1 MLRGAVGCG
10 SSDADLTHPFSL
22 LWTDGAK
29 HRQLPHFSPSAD
41 LGSLQNMA
49 RHARLDTGPRTPFLP
64 DDFEAHR
71 PVGMSNCLMVAPE
84 LEEQHLAATW
94 ADELEFEERHA
105 VRGICSMAPPLH
117 VVRHTPDI
125 PVLFADALGI
135 HRPFLR
141 MGLEIL
147 PRVPYGVTIMRPLTT
162 QRPKC
167 QAEHTHRPNTPSG
180 GGSHHGADESARLTR
195 ALGRLAALRTF
206 VGPAAG
212 GTDSRGASS
221 RDTVGVADASMLHS
235 AIERHAGVYS
245 RRSYAD
251 ATAHPASGPEAAP
264 RRVGT
269 AAFLCNDCGAL
280 VATGNPES
288 DGCLPSLASSA
299 RRRGPALV
307 LTAWPRR
314 RVASRTPLVR
324 LGRCAYG
331 PRRAGRRNASCCVCA
346 LARGWA
352 GFHAT
357 GCAQCRARF
366 GGAPAPLRTG
376 DSSSPPLSPAVLD
389 ESSGN
394 KSI

>member
-94 ADELEFEERHA
+94 ADELEFEERHD
-105 VRGICSMAPPLH
+105 VRGICAMAPPLH

-125 PVLFADALGI
+125 PVLFADELGI

-141 MGLEIL
+141 MGLENS

-162 QRPKC
+162 QRSKC
-167 QAEHTHRPNTPSG
+167 QAEHTHRPALPSG
-180 GGSHHGADESARLTR
+180 GGSHHGTDESARLAR

-212 GTDSRGASS
+212 GTNPTFSIFGTDSRGASS
-221 RDTVGVADASMLHS
+221 RDTVGVADASELHS
-235 AIERHAGVYS
+235 TVERHAGVYS
-245 RRSYAD
+245 RRSCAD

-269 AAFLCNDCGAL
+269 AAFLCNDCSAL
-280 VATGNPES
+280 VATGNPEP
-288 DGCLPSLASSA
+288 DG
-299 RRRGPALV
+299 
-307 LTAWPRR
+307 
-314 RVASRTPLVR
+314 
-324 LGRCAYG
+324 
-331 PRRAGRRNASCCVCA
+331 
-346 LARGWA
+346 
-352 GFHAT
+352 
-357 GCAQCRARF
+357 
-366 GGAPAPLRTG
+366 
-376 DSSSPPLSPAVLD
+376 
-389 ESSGN
+389 
-394 KSI
+394 